1 MQQYAF
7 SDIFSDPDS
16 RYGQVKDFVTMDANV
31 NFKWG
36 DRIILHVNVPEMLLD
51 AEFQDAQLRR
61 RLSAAPRVTLEKAVG
76 LLREHPIMHLDSLCP
91 CDPKNLVELV
101 IHCCFDP
108 PRGEQL

>member
-1 MQQYAF
+1 M
-7 SDIFSDPDS
+7 
-16 RYGQVKDFVTMDANV
+16 TMDANV

-36 DRIILHVNVPEMLLD
+36 DRIILHVNVPAMLLD
-51 AEFQDAQLRR
+51 SKFQDAQLRR
-61 RLSAAPRVTLEKAVG
+61 RLLAARKVTLEKTVG

-91 CDPKNLVELV
+91 CDTKNLVELV